1 MKKRMKINLKRFT
14 IFSILALSSL
24 NSTGLYALNGEEG
37 GIGGT
42 GYENTEG
49 RLLRP
54 EIPNQGIRP
63 EIINMPRPAA
73 RPMKME
79 RPTEIEGAPELLT
92 VPDHDRP
99 ESPERMSIKPQK

>member
-1 MKKRMKINLKRFT
+1 MKKRMKINLKHFT
-14 IFSILALSSL
+14 AFSILLLGSL
-24 NSTGLYALNGEEG
+24 NSTGLYAMREEEG

-42 GYENTEG
+42 GYKNTEG

-63 EIINMPRPAA
+63 EILNVPRPAA
-73 RPMKME
+73 RPMRIE
-79 RPTEIEGAPELLT
+79 RPAAIERVPELLT

-99 ESPERMSIKPQK
+99 ESPERMSITPQK